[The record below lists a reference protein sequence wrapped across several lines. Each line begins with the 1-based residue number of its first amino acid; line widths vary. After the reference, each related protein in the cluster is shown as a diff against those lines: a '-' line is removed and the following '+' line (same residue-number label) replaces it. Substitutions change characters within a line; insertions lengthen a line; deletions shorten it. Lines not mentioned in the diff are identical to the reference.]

1 MCKRSY
7 NNINSIISPDVPHV
21 TSTSINNNQQESTPF
36 LPEYAIVILC
46 VLVVALFIPI
56 IIGVLCIFCHF
67 FPRHVVGIAVPTESD
82 GTPTISTSGEFSNDP
97 MEGTTTGSGSGL
109 PLLIQRSVAA
119 QVTLHNL
126 VGKGRFGEVWKGSY
140 RGDDIAVKIF
150 HTKEEASWFHE
161 VDIYQ
166 TCLIRH
172 PNILRFVAA
181 DNKDIG
187 MSTQLWL
194 ITEYCELGS
203 LYELLQ
209 NKELDEAIMMK
220 VLCTAASG
228 LAHLHAEITGTEG
241 KPGIAHRDLKTRNLL
256 IKSDYTCCLADLGL
270 ALRYDK
276 AADKIEEL
284 STKRVGTRRYLSPEI
299 LDDSMDSRNFD
310 CFKRSDMYSFGL
322 VMWEVTRRGLC
333 AGESVY

>member
-1 MCKRSY
+1 MFFHFHQK
-7 NNINSIISPDVPHV
+7 NSMGIPVPM
-21 TSTSINNNQQESTPF
+21 
-36 LPEYAIVILC
+36 
-46 VLVVALFIPI
+46 
-56 IIGVLCIFCHF
+56 
-67 FPRHVVGIAVPTESD
+67 ESD
-82 GTPTISTSGEFSNDP
+82 GTPTISTSGEFSNDLNN
-97 MEGTTTGSGSGL
+97 ESTTSGSGSGL

-126 VGKGRFGEVWKGSY
+126 VGKGRFGEVWRGSY
-140 RGDDIAVKIF
+140 RGDDIAVKKF

-187 MSTQLWL
+187 MATELWL

-209 NKELDEAIMMK
+209 NKELDESIMLK
-220 VLCTAASG
+220 LLCTSAAG

-241 KPGIAHRDLKTRNLL
+241 KPGIAHRDLKTRNILV
-256 IKSDYTCCLADLGL
+256 KSDYTCCLADLGL

-299 LDDSMDSRNFD
+299 LDDSMDTRNFD

-333 AGESVY
+333 AGESKYSISNIEASGITA